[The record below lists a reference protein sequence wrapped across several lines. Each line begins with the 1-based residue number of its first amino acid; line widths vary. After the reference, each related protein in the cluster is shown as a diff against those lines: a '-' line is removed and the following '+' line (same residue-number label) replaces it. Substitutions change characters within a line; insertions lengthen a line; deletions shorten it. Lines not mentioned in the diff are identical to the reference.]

1 MAEAA
6 VAANFSPVTAMA
18 GVAAYGRVAQLAL
31 TPAQASLI
39 LHERLC
45 QEVVTAKA
53 AYEAKRLD
61 TMCRHIEKTTRV
73 LLALQNDLK
82 LKRGDVNGAILSR
95 LYLDLYQRLTS
106 ILGNSDVSAEYDD
119 IISIMQ
125 SFNNK
130 LSTAARSAA

>member
-1 MAEAA
+1 M
-6 VAANFSPVTAMA
+6 TAMA
-18 GVAAYGRVAQLAL
+18 GVAAYGRVAQSAL

-82 LKRGDVNGAILSR
+82 LKRGDVNGAILSG

-106 ILGNSDVSAEYDD
+106 ILGNSDVSAEFDE
-119 IISIMQ
+119 ITSIMQ

>member
-1 MAEAA
+1 
-6 VAANFSPVTAMA
+6 MA
-18 GVAAYGRVAQLAL
+18 GVAAYGRVAQSAL

-45 QEVVTAKA
+45 QEVVAAKA

-61 TMCRHIEKTTRV
+61 TMCRHIEKSTRV

-82 LKRGDVNGAILSR
+82 LKRGDVNGAILSGFYLH
-95 LYLDLYQRLTS
+95 LYERLTS
-106 ILGNSDVSAEYDD
+106 ILINEDVFAAFDD
-119 IISIMQ
+119 VIYKMQ

-130 LSTAARSAA
+130 LSTAARAAA

>member
-1 MAEAA
+1 MAATA
-6 VAANFSPVTAMA
+6 AANYVSTSAMA
-18 GVAAYGRVAQLAL
+18 GVAAYGRVAQSAL

-45 QEVVTAKA
+45 QEVVAAKA

-61 TMCRHIEKTTRV
+61 TMCRHIEKSTRV

-82 LKRGDVNGAILSR
+82 LKRGDVNGAILSGFYLH
-95 LYLDLYQRLTS
+95 LYERLTS
-106 ILGNSDVSAEYDD
+106 ILINEDVFAAFDD
-119 IISIMQ
+119 VIYKMQ

-130 LSTAARSAA
+130 LSTAARAAA

>member
-1 MAEAA
+1 M
-6 VAANFSPVTAMA
+6 TAMA
-18 GVAAYGRVAQLAL
+18 GVAAYGRVAQSA
-31 TPAQASLI
+31 

-82 LKRGDVNGAILSR
+82 LKRGDVNGAILSGFYLH
-95 LYLDLYQRLTS
+95 LYERLTS
-106 ILGNSDVSAEYDD
+106 ILINDDVFAAFDD
-119 IISIMQ
+119 VIYKMQ

-130 LSTAARSAA
+130 LSTAARAAA